1 MKTAFLAPNNFSVLS
16 LKKAFFENFVLHG
29 PQGEKRRETNEKH
42 GSAERGGRRGKWN
55 RGVTVCLRFK
65 YSGKT
70 GR

>member
-1 MKTAFLAPNNFSVLS
+1 MKTAFLASNNFSLLF
-16 LKKAFFENFVLHG
+16 LKKAFFENFVLHS

-42 GSAERGGRRGKWN
+42 GRAERGSRRGKWN